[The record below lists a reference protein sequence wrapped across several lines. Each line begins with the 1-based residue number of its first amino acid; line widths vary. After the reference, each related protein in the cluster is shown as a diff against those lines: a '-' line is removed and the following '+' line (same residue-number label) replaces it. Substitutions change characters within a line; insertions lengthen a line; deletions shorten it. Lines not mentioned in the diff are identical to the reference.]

1 MNRHFQFGAVSEL
14 GREGFL
20 SQCFK
25 ASVSAWKACE
35 NVSNSDLPGGQS
47 RQGFADSSKQTLKQ
61 PECVLWKT
69 PETSASHASEVSV
82 RLWTWSRDETET
94 ETETDPSLFYKK
106 TWSFFF
112 CLGYF
117 LHTHF
122 VCLIITIRQNL
133 GSLCWM
139 QENLYIPCNSNGS

>member
-1 MNRHFQFGAVSEL
+1 MYTQFFIPDMWE
-14 GREGFL
+14 GRERG
-20 SQCFK
+20 K
-25 ASVSAWKACE
+25 GRGE
-35 NVSNSDLPGGQS
+35 
-47 RQGFADSSKQTLKQ
+47 R
-61 PECVLWKT
+61 ER
-69 PETSASHASEVSV
+69 ERE
-82 RLWTWSRDETET
+82 RDETET